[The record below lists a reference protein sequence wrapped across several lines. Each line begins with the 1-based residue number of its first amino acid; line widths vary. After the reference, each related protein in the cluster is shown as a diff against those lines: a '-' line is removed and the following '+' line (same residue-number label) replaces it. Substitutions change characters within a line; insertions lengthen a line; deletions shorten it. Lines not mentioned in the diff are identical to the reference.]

1 LTPQMNIIYSLLHTF
16 FQEESTYVL
25 FMILTSFLINILQTN
40 GIGFITSNIIQSVQN
55 KNAALSLQLLELR
68 DYPEKENRHL
78 RNYY

>member
-1 LTPQMNIIYSLLHTF
+1 MNIIYSLLHTF